1 MHRTAPITLAA
12 ALLLG
17 VSLIVATVGRADL
30 LEACVCVVNAL
41 SRGMLALGL
50 TLLLGMAGLLPVQ
63 AEGSSLLKA
72 AHVVQLLSFAI
83 ALFFLIQYA
92 YYLLE
97 VIR

>member
-1 MHRTAPITLAA
+1 MHRTTPITLAA
-12 ALLLG
+12 TLLLG
-17 VSLIVATVGRADL
+17 ISLIVATMGRAEL

-50 TLLLGMAGLLPVQ
+50 TIMLGMAGLLPTRSE
-63 AEGSSLLKA
+63 ATTLLKA
-72 AHVVQLLSFAI
+72 AHVLQLLSFAT